1 MAAKSRRPKGLTIE
15 SVCDALKATNGNV
28 SLAAHRLGVERQT
41 VNYYVSTYP
50 NVREVM
56 QQAAAAIS
64 DIAEGHLVAAVRR
77 GDLKQVQYWLEN
89 KARDRGYGQKYQPNV
104 NLTLEDLMAMDEAAL
119 DKLIAQLGKLG

>member
-1 MAAKSRRPKGLTIE
+1 MPKKKGLTID
-15 SVCDALKATNGNV
+15 SVCDALRTTNGNM
-28 SLAAHRLGVERQT
+28 SLAAHRLGVDRKNIE
-41 VNYYVSTYP
+41 YYVRTYP

-89 KARDRGYGQKYQPNV
+89 KARDRGYGQRYQPNV
-104 NLTLEDLMAMDEAAL
+104 NITLEDLMAMNDEAL